1 MISVHITR
9 SRVFL
14 VLFVV
19 VAVTLIGFLTTLNY
33 QSKVVVKGKTYIVDV
48 SDTAYT
54 KMKGLSG
61 RESLSQNHGMIF
73 MFENEDKHGFW
84 MKDMN
89 FSIDII
95 WIDKNFVVNHIE
107 KDVSPQTYPKVFYPD
122 APSLYVLELAS
133 GQADL
138 LGLKVGDTVDFYK

>member
-1 MISVHITR
+1 MNSNKARLLII
-9 SRVFL
+9 
-14 VLFVV
+14 LFVV
-19 VAVTLIGFLTTLNY
+19 VAVTLVGYLTTVNY
-33 QSKVVVKGKTYIVDV
+33 ESRVVVKGKTYNIDV

-54 KMKGLSG
+54 KTKGLSG
-61 RESLSQNHGMIF
+61 RKYLSQNQGMIF
-73 MFENEDKHGFW
+73 LFENEDKHSFW

-107 KDVSPQTYPKVFYPD
+107 KAVSPQTYPKVFAPET
-122 APSLYVLELAS
+122 PSLYVLELAS

-138 LGLKVGDTVDFYK
+138 IGLKVGDTVEFYK